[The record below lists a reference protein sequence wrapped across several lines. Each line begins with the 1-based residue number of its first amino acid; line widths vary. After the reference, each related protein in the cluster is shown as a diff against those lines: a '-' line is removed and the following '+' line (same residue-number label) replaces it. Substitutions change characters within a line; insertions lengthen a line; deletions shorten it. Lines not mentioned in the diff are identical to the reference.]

1 MMHQL
6 VADRT
11 LDIPPPT
18 GLDRQLTML
27 LCSAGRRVGLLRA
40 FRRAAA
46 NLHVDLQIVACDAQP
61 EWSAACRLADLAV
74 QVPRA
79 DSPSYIPAIEAIC
92 REYNVGLVVP
102 TIDPELLPL
111 AAARDRLAAS
121 GTTVA
126 VSTPPLI
133 EICRDKLQT
142 ADFRGAHGIP
152 VPRTI
157 DLASADSRSW
167 SGPAIVKPR
176 HGSAGRAVSRIDS
189 LDTLPDAAT
198 EPMVVQELLEGE
210 EWTVNLYFDGAGTL
224 RSVVPHHRVQVR
236 AGEVEKGVT
245 GRQSHLM
252 EIARQ
257 MAACLPGP
265 RGALC
270 FQAITATDGSAK
282 VFEINARFGGGY
294 PLADYAGASFAQ
306 WLIEERL
313 RLPDT
318 ATDAWAT
325 GVAMLRFDAAIFV
338 TL

>member
-1 MMHQL
+1 MHQL
-6 VADRT
+6 VADRA
-11 LDIPPPT
+11 LEIPRRT
-18 GLDRQLTML
+18 GSDRQLTML

-79 DSPSYIPAIEAIC
+79 DDPSYVPAIEAIC
-92 REYNVGLVVP
+92 CEYNIGLVVP

-111 AAARDRLAAS
+111 AAARDRLAVL

-126 VSTPPLI
+126 VSAPPVI
-133 EICRDKLQT
+133 EICRDKLRT
-142 ADFRGAHGIP
+142 AEFLAAHGIP

-157 DLASADSRSW
+157 DLASTSRRSW

-176 HGSAGRAVSRIDS
+176 HGSAGRAVTRIDS
-189 LDTLPDAAT
+189 LDGLPDVAA
-198 EPMVVQELLEGE
+198 EPMVIQELLEGQ
-210 EWTVNLYFDGAGTL
+210 EWTVNLYFDGVGAL

-245 GRQSHLM
+245 GRQAQLM
-252 EIARQ
+252 EIAER

-270 FQAITATDGSAK
+270 FQAIAAADGSAK

-313 RLPDT
+313 GLPDT
-318 ATDAWAT
+318 ATDAWAA

>member
-1 MMHQL
+1 MHQL
-6 VADRT
+6 IGEQALEVPPVNGHDRH
-11 LDIPPPT
+11 
-18 GLDRQLTML
+18 LTIL

-46 NLHVDLQIVACDAQP
+46 ALHVDLRIIACDVQP

-74 QVPRA
+74 RVPYA
-79 DSPSYIPAIEAIC
+79 DDPDYIPAIEAIC
-92 REYNVGLVVP
+92 REYHVGLVVP

-111 AAARDRLAAS
+111 AEARDRLAAA

-126 VSTPPLI
+126 VSGLPVI
-133 EICRDKLQT
+133 EICRDKLRT
-142 ADFRGAHGIP
+142 AIFLAEHGIP

-157 DLASADSRSW
+157 DAALADPSDW
-167 SGPAIVKPR
+167 DGPAIVKPR
-176 HGSAGRAVSRIDS
+176 HGSAGRAITRIDD
-189 LDTLPDAAT
+189 LRALTNIGT
-198 EPMVVQELLEGE
+198 EPMVVQELLVGE
-210 EWTVNLYFDGAGTL
+210 EWTVNVYFDQAGAL
-224 RSVVPHHRVQVR
+224 RSVVPHRRVQVR

-245 GRQSHLM
+245 GWQRQLM
-252 EIARQ
+252 DIAEQ

-265 RGALC
+265 YGALC
-270 FQAITATDGSAK
+270 YQAIITADGSAK

-313 RLPDT
+313 ALPST
-318 ATDAWAT
+318 AANKWIA

-338 TL
+338 RL

>member
-1 MMHQL
+1 MHQL
-6 VADRT
+6 VADRM
-11 LDIPPPT
+11 LEIPRPT
-18 GLDRQLTML
+18 APDRQLTML

-46 NLHVDLQIVACDAQP
+46 NLHVDLKIVACDAQP

-74 QVPRA
+74 RVPRA
-79 DSPSYIPAIEAIC
+79 DGPEYVPVIEAIC
-92 REYNVGLVVP
+92 SEYNIGLVVP

-121 GTTVA
+121 GTAVA
-126 VSTPPLI
+126 VSAPPVI
-133 EICRDKLQT
+133 ETCRDKLRT
-142 ADFRGAHGIP
+142 ADFLAAHGIP
-152 VPRTI
+152 VPHTI
-157 DLASADSRSW
+157 DLASADSRNW

-176 HGSAGRAVSRIDS
+176 HGSAGRAVTRIDS
-189 LDTLPDAAT
+189 LDALPGVAT
-198 EPMVVQELLEGE
+198 EPMVVQELLKGE
-210 EWTVNLYFDGAGTL
+210 EWTVNLYFDSAGAL
-224 RSVVPHHRVQVR
+224 RSVVPHRRVQVR

-245 GRQSHLM
+245 GRQTHLM

-270 FQAITATDGSAK
+270 FQAITAADGSAK

-313 RLPDT
+313 GLPDT
-318 ATDAWAT
+318 ATDAWAA